1 MAVREQVAP
10 DETERFE
17 RYARELRA
25 LQETRRR
32 NGALPRALHAKAH
45 LGAVGRL
52 EVPDLPAQLRVGPF
66 AAPRTWPLYARYS
79 NGSGMPQGDGA
90 PDVRGLALKLTGVPG
105 RKLIPGLEDR
115 KTQDFLF
122 IQSPAIPFRTPDE
135 FVAFVRIMA
144 RGKAL
149 LLPRLVGALGLS
161 RTLAVVKRLAAMP
174 KIASLA
180 AVRFHTAV
188 PIRFGDTAAKLALF
202 PLAPPAARR
211 QGSLR
216 EDLLSRLAQ
225 GPVEYSLRAQL
236 FVDEAATPIEDPTV
250 VWPEEKSAFLE
261 LGRVTLPQQPVDSP
275 RGKEIEALVGRLS
288 FDPWHA
294 VEELR
299 PLGAIMRA
307 RAPAYRESVIARGA
321 APEPEDVLSAQR

>member
-17 RYARELRA
+17 RFARELRE
-25 LQETRRR
+25 LQQARRR
-32 NGALPRALHAKAH
+32 NGALPRALHAKGH
-45 LGAVGRL
+45 LGGVGRL
-52 EVPDLPAQLRVGPF
+52 GVPALPAPLRGGPF

-122 IQSPAIPFRTPDE
+122 IQSAAIPFRTPDE

-180 AVRFHTAV
+180 AVRFHTAAPSRYGATRARLATV
-188 PIRFGDTAAKLALF
+188 SLAA
-202 PLAPPAARR
+202 PS
-211 QGSLR
+211 SLR
-216 EDLLSRLAQ
+216 
-225 GPVEYSLRAQL
+225 
-236 FVDEAATPIEDPTV
+236 
-250 VWPEEKSAFLE
+250 
-261 LGRVTLPQQPVDSP
+261 
-275 RGKEIEALVGRLS
+275 
-288 FDPWHA
+288 
-294 VEELR
+294 
-299 PLGAIMRA
+299 
-307 RAPAYRESVIARGA
+307 
-321 APEPEDVLSAQR
+321 